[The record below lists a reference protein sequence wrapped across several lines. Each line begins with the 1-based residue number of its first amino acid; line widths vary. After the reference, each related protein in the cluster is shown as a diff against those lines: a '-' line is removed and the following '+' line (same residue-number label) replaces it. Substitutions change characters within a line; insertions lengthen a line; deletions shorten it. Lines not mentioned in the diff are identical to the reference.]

1 MDRGIRHTVRASNR
15 TSRPIPSCTS
25 ASKIHRKVDG
35 GQHGSGRRII
45 RIARYPLR
53 NIHPGSRCATVEL
66 QSGVALITIPPPR
79 IGIVEHRKIVNEG
92 RGGAVRYAVRTRS
105 LSLPLGPNCTRV
117 PLGLATRG
125 STRTEGVNRIPSGS
139 SRAGLRAGEPF
150 GRRRVGGAIH
160 TLLRVSDGGGG
171 CCERRLRPECRRC
184 Q

>member
-15 TSRPIPSCTS
+15 TSRPIPSCTR

-45 RIARYPLR
+45 RITRCPVR
-53 NIHPGSRCATVEL
+53 NIHPGSGRTTIPV

-105 LSLPLGPNCTRV
+105 LSLPLGPDRARV
-117 PLGLATRG
+117 PLGLAARG
-125 STRTEGVNRIPSGS
+125 STRTEGVDRIPGS
-139 SRAGLRAGEPF
+139 SARTGLRAGEPF
-150 GRRRVGGAIH
+150 GGSRVLRTVGA
-160 TLLRVSDGGGG
+160 LLWVSNGS
-171 CCERRLRPECRRC
+171 RLGKR
-184 Q
+184 